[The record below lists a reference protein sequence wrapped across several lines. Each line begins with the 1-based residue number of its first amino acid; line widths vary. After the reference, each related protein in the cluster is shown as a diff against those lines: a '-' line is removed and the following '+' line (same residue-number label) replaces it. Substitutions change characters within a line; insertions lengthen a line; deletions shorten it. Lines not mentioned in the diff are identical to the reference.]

1 MYTKIVEAFVYEPYY
16 VITFES
22 DAGVRA
28 KVILLYDCETQ
39 ILNLL
44 NFEEIKETNSQSQ
57 TVSNPDGY
65 TIVPNF

>member
-28 KVILLYDCETQ
+28 KAIILFDVGTQ
-39 ILNLL
+39 IFNLL
-44 NFEEIKETNSQSQ
+44 NFE
-57 TVSNPDGY
+57 
-65 TIVPNF
+65 